1 MSPEKTQIFLISKV
15 TIKINMDWEK
25 VIRHG
30 NREDMYI
37 YKVLTPHDKIE
48 PSDKNILKNILLEE
62 VAKEEQD

>member
-1 MSPEKTQIFLISKV
+1 
-15 TIKINMDWEK
+15 MDWEK